1 VGAKGQHRVREITS
15 MCERVGLECLQ
26 AFMKRNGHYEA
37 RVRAD
42 DGREFRAIFPGT
54 PSDHRSGKNQLALLR
69 RFARGDIS

>member
-1 VGAKGQHRVREITS
+1 MGAKGHHRVREITH

-26 AFMKRNGHYEA
+26 AFLKTNGHYEA
-37 RVRAD
+37 RVRAV

-54 PSDHRSGKNQLALLR
+54 PSDHRSAKNQLALLK